1 MERDHLYKH
10 IENHVRTLFNN
21 HKDVGLVYH
30 TLKHTENVVER
41 TKEIA
46 AHYHVEEDEML
57 VLYTAAW
64 FHDTG
69 YLIDFQEH
77 EKSSV
82 QLMRSFMLAYT
93 QDESLLNNIENCI
106 MATEKNTEP
115 ETLLQQ
121 IICDAD
127 TYHLGTNAFKKSNK
141 QVRKERELREGNI
154 DKVEWITHAIAFM
167 EMHRYYTSYCKQ
179 LLEKRKQKNLDELKE
194 SLKKQ
199 EAKQAAS
206 PPVIEQKNSFM
217 TKGIQTMLRL
227 TSENHIRLSDM
238 ADRKASI
245 LISVNSII
253 ISVIL
258 SVLVRRLGVE
268 TYLTIPTFLFL
279 GFSVV
284 TIVISILATRPKI
297 TEGTF
302 SDTDIAA
309 KKVNLLFFG
318 NFYKTS
324 LDEYQRAMKVMMS
337 DSNYLYGSLIK
348 DIYFLGVVLGR
359 KYKLIRMAYTIFMI
373 GIILSVIAFGLAMVY
388 AGSTPDAI
396 NSSSSPL

>member
-1 MERDHLYKH
+1 MESDYLYKH
-10 IENHVRTLFNN
+10 IENHVRALFDN
-21 HKDVGLVYH
+21 HDNAGLIYH

-46 AHYHVEEDEML
+46 AHYHVEETEML

-69 YLIDFQEH
+69 YLVSFNEH
-77 EKSSV
+77 EKNSV
-82 QLMRSFMLAYT
+82 QLMRSFMLAHT
-93 QDESLLNNIENCI
+93 QDEELLNNIEGCI
-106 MATEKNTEP
+106 MATEKNAVP
-115 ETLLQQ
+115 QTLLQQ

-127 TYHLGTNAFKKSNK
+127 TYHLGTASFKKSNK
-141 QVRKERELREGNI
+141 QVRKEFELREGNI
-154 DKVEWITHAIAFM
+154 DRCDWLRSSIAFM
-167 EMHRYYTSYCKQ
+167 EQHEYYTSYCKQ
-179 LLEKRKQKNLDELKE
+179 LLEKKKRKNIRELKE
-194 SLKKQ
+194 DLKNRL
-199 EAKQAAS
+199 EAQ
-206 PPVIEQKNSFM
+206 PQGTPVIEQKNSFM

-297 TEGTF
+297 TEGVF

-318 NFYKTS
+318 NFYRTS

-337 DSNYLYGSLIK
+337 DSTYLYGSLIK

-373 GIILSVIAFGLAMVY
+373 GIIISVIAFGLAMVY